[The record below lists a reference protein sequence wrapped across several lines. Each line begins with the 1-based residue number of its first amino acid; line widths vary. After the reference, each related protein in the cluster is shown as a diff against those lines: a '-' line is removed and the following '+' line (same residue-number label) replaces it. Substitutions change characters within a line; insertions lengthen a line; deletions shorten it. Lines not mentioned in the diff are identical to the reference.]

1 MAMILFTHPG
11 ACSRVTMT
19 ALEEA
24 GADYEARWIDLAASA
39 QHDDDYLAFNRKGKV
54 PALIVDGVTLTENP
68 AILHYLHSAYPAAGL
83 LPAGKGPFDRA
94 QSLSDLVWCG
104 SMLHPIV
111 RQIRAPQRFTKG
123 ETSGIVAD
131 GREKLSKECKY
142 IDSRLSNADWW
153 YGANWSIVDVY
164 LFWIV
169 SNAAR
174 SGFHLDSYPA
184 IVAHIQR
191 VRSRPSFKRM
201 HAKENAAI
209 EAHNIGVDQAG
220 L

>member
-1 MAMILFTHPG
+1 MNMIIFTHPG

-24 GADYEARWIDLAASA
+24 GAAYEARWVDLSASA
-39 QHDDDYLAFNRKGKV
+39 HHGDDYLAFNRKGKV

-68 AILHYLHSAYPAAGL
+68 AILHYLHSAYPEARL

-94 QSLSDLVWCG
+94 QSLSELVWCG

-131 GREKLSKECKY
+131 GCEKLSKECKF
-142 IDSRLSNADWW
+142 IDSRLSGNDWW
-153 YGANWSIVDVY
+153 YGADWSIVDVY
-164 LFWIV
+164 MFWIV

-174 SGFHLDSYPA
+174 SGFELDPYPA
-184 IVAHIQR
+184 ILAHTQR
-191 VRSRPSFKRM
+191 VRSRPSFRRM
-201 HAKENAAI
+201 LAQEIAAI
-209 EAHNIGVDQAG
+209 KAHKIGVDPAG

>member
-1 MAMILFTHPG
+1 MILFTHPG

-19 ALEEA
+19 ALEEI
-24 GADYEARWIDLAASA
+24 GAAYEARWIDLAANA
-39 QHDDDYLAFNRKGKV
+39 QHDDEYLAFNRKGKV
-54 PALIVDGVTLTENP
+54 PALIVDDVTLTENP
-68 AILHYLHSAYPAAGL
+68 AILCYLHSAYPEAGL
-83 LPAGKGPFDRA
+83 LPPGNGPLDRA
-94 QSLSDLVWCG
+94 QPLSDLVWCG

-131 GREKLSKECKY
+131 GHDKLSKECKF
-142 IDSRLSNADWW
+142 IESRLSGADWW

-164 LFWIV
+164 LFWIA

-174 SGFHLDSYPA
+174 SGFPLDNYPA
-184 IVAHIQR
+184 IVAHTKR

-201 HAKENAAI
+201 LAQEIAAI
-209 EAHNIGVDQAG
+209 ESHHIGVDQAG